1 MLLPLS
7 VLRERSCYEVG
18 LGVWRPDDKFFPE
31 SLKRTVDSGAAMQDF
46 WLDNVVRCK
55 FI

>member
-1 MLLPLS
+1 M
-7 VLRERSCYEVG
+7 LREKPGYEIGFGALRS
-18 LGVWRPDDKFFPE
+18 DNKFFPE